1 MHITAFDTSMIF
13 VYIITDV
20 LSIYGSVSI
29 TRCAVNIEWPL
40 ALCMFFYLYSFAHR
54 FGLPVVLRV
63 RRNLTHTQFQSVLL
77 HSMRNNLRD
86 SSQDLQD
93 VCYNHCMPAPYMYSM
108 QLTRSH
114 AISENVHIIKSN
126 IIQLNLL

>member
-93 VCYNHCMPAPYMYSM
+93 VCYNHCMPAPYTACSLLDPM
-108 QLTRSH
+108 QLVKMY
-114 AISENVHIIKSN
+114 I
-126 IIQLNLL
+126 